1 MPGSTIGPNTTGL
14 PRTGNT
20 PYHQPKI
27 RDQPGRDRREA
38 MATFTLDDDC
48 RTALKRL
55 FEADASH
62 HLCFGLSARSL
73 GVADHADLLTG
84 SVRFR
89 DFVMEG
95 FLTYSVEAVDL
106 NPGCLLRVVGEG
118 SNRDW
123 AIRPQVRFI
132 VDAAGLVVRSE
143 GDAEADLA

>member
-1 MPGSTIGPNTTGL
+1 
-14 PRTGNT
+14 
-20 PYHQPKI
+20 
-27 RDQPGRDRREA
+27 

-89 DFVMEG
+89 DYVMEG